1 MNQHFALF
9 GHHISHSISPFIH
22 LRLFEIAKIP
32 ADYVLLDVCK
42 PDFLSIIPILSK
54 LNGYN
59 ITIPYKQAIIP
70 FIGQLCGQAKIYSC
84 INTVKNSG
92 GASFGYNTDAS
103 GFLQALRFE
112 GLPLAGDVTILGCG
126 GVARIFC
133 FEAAFSGCNVT
144 LAVRAQ
150 SFDHAKTLANEV
162 ERVTGSS
169 VAVNFVDAL
178 PKNIDILIN
187 ATPVGMFPNVD
198 ESPVADADLSHCRAV
213 FDAVYNPR
221 ETLLIK
227 KAKSNGLTAISGLS
241 MLVFQ
246 AVLAHK
252 IWNDAQFSDGDIH
265 QLITDSG
272 EFLKRFG

>member
-1 MNQHFALF
+1 MNQHFALL
-9 GHHISHSISPFIH
+9 GHPISHSISPFIH
-22 LRLFEIAKIP
+22 RRLFEISKTP

-42 PDFLSIIPILSK
+42 PDFLSIIPTLNK

-59 ITIPYKQAIIP
+59 ITIPYKQAIVP

-92 GASFGYNTDAS
+92 GSSFGYNTDAP
-103 GFLQALRFE
+103 GFLQALKFE
-112 GLPLAGDVTILGCG
+112 NLPLAGDVTILGCG

-133 FEAAFSGCNVT
+133 FEAAFNGCNVT

-150 SFDHAKTLANEV
+150 SLNRAKVLANEV
-162 ERVTGSS
+162 EHVTGRS
-169 VAVNFVDAL
+169 VTVTFVNAL
-178 PKNIDILIN
+178 PKNTDILIN

-198 ESPVADADLSHCRAV
+198 ESPVTDSDLSHCRAV
-213 FDAVYNPR
+213 FDAVYNPL

-227 KAKSNGLTAISGLS
+227 KAKSIGLTSISGLS

-246 AVLAHK
+246 AVFSHK
-252 IWNDAQFSDGDIH
+252 IWNDVEFSNGDIS
-265 QLITDSG
+265 QLIADSG

>member
-1 MNQHFALF
+1 MNQHFALL
-9 GHHISHSISPFIH
+9 GHPISHSISPFIH
-22 LRLFEIAKIP
+22 RRLFEIAKIP

-42 PDFLSIIPILSK
+42 PDFLGVIPALSK

-70 FIGQLCGQAKIYSC
+70 FVGQLCGQAKICSC

-92 GASFGYNTDAS
+92 NASFGYNTDAP
-103 GFLQALRFE
+103 GFLQALKFE
-112 GLPLAGDVTILGCG
+112 NLPLAGDVTILGCG

-133 FEAAFSGCNVT
+133 FEAAFNCCNVT

-150 SFDHAKTLANEV
+150 SLARAKALANEV
-162 ERVTGSS
+162 ERVTGRS
-169 VAVNFVDAL
+169 VSVTLVDLL
-178 PKNIDILIN
+178 PENTDILIN
-187 ATPVGMFPNVD
+187 STPVGMFPNVD
-198 ESPVADADLSHCRAV
+198 ESPVTDADLSHCRAV
-213 FDAVYNPR
+213 FDAVYNPH

-246 AVLAHK
+246 AVFAHK
-252 IWNDAQFSDGDIH
+252 IWNDVEFSDGDIF
-265 QLITDSG
+265 QLIADSG